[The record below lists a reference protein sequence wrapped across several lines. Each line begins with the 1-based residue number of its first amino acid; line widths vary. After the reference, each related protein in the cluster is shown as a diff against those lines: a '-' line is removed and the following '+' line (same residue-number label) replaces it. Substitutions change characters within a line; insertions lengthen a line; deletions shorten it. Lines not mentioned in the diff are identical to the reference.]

1 MQISAMIRQSSGGK
15 ARWKKGLQKLRRQ
28 STVSEFSAGDQQTS
42 HSLMDE
48 EGTEDEMQ
56 DYLSKLKK
64 KTGLNQLWSGRKF
77 EEAIDKDPD
86 VDLSEEPRL
95 RTGTLKELALDS
107 DEEDLKKFI
116 NNLTD
121 EEYDVLS
128 EHNEPSQTSSSKSD
142 FNLMKNINF
151 AEATKSAYGMLKVD
165 TDDEKDYIPVVM
177 EPDLDE
183 SKSENESSGQLSKT
197 SRSDIFRNANINF
210 ISSEV
215 SSLKVPEKR
224 NRDGVD
230 GNTESDLDGEGTE
243 LSEEIPEMHDMSRVN
258 TPLNKSNDYT
268 ASKFESYS
276 SEESSVVSHKE
287 TPIKG
292 AKETKTDKKSKDL
305 SSRTS
310 SSQRSSIS
318 HNSRSEN
325 RNVKKQRSKDHS
337 ETDSHSQS
345 SSVSSSSSTS
355 NSTSFSSSSSK
366 TKTSRSFELSRTEKR
381 HKKNKIKFRGRDDKK
396 SHHKH
401 SGQLKIGL
409 CDLGMDESVFNNLGA
424 LKYSDPSPV
433 AATVVSEEALD
444 AVAAYNPTVLALN
457 DLLKYQLQLTK
468 QHIDNSWRLYRAYAE
483 PEVVG
488 KHRYTTLKQ
497 TLKYMKKHAP
507 SVVSYQDAL
516 KQVKNGD
523 DF

>member
-1 MQISAMIRQSSGGK
+1 MIRQSSGGK
-15 ARWKKGLQKLRRQ
+15 AKWKKGLQKLRRQ

-86 VDLSEEPRL
+86 IDLSEEPRL
-95 RTGTLKELALDS
+95 RTGTLKELTLDS

-128 EHNEPSQTSSSKSD
+128 EHEEPSQTASSKSD

-151 AEATKSAYGMLKVD
+151 AEASKSAYGMLKVD
-165 TDDEKDYIPVVM
+165 TDDEKDYIPVIM
-177 EPDLDE
+177 KPDLDE
-183 SKSENESSGQLSKT
+183 SESKNESSGQLSKS

-215 SSLKVPEKR
+215 SSLQQPVKR
-224 NRDGVD
+224 NKDGVD
-230 GNTESDLDGEGTE
+230 GTAESDRDGEDTE
-243 LSEEIPEMHDMSRVN
+243 LSEEIPEMHDTSRVN

-276 SEESSVVSHKE
+276 SEESSVASHKE
-287 TPIKG
+287 TPRKG
-292 AKETKTDKKSKDL
+292 AKETKTNKESKDL
-305 SSRTS
+305 SSRTL
-310 SSQRSSIS
+310 SSQSSSIS

-325 RNVKKQRSKDHS
+325 RNVKKKRSKDFS

-345 SSVSSSSSTS
+345 SSVTSSSSTS
-355 NSTSFSSSSSK
+355 NSTSSSSSSSK
-366 TKTSRSFELSRTEKR
+366 TKTSRSSKLSRSEKR
-381 HKKNKIKFRGRDDKK
+381 HTKNKIKSRGRDDKK
-396 SHHKH
+396 KPHHMH
-401 SGQLKIGL
+401 SGQLTIGL
-409 CDLGMDESVFNNLGA
+409 HDLGMDESILKNLGA

-457 DLLKYQLQLTK
+457 DLLKYQLQLTR

-483 PEVVG
+483 PDAVG

-516 KQVKNGD
+516 KQVQNGD